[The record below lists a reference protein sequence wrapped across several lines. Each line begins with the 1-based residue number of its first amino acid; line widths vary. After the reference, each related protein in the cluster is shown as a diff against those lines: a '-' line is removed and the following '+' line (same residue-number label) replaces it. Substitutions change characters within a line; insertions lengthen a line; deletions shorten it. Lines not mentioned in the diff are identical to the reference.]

1 MKYRK
6 IEFAQFPYIY
16 FAHEYKTNRYSLHFM
31 PEKQC
36 IEITYIEQG
45 DITQT
50 FADGRAFTLCAPG
63 VLVNIRDREY
73 TLESA
78 APVHRHSTI
87 CFIMDYQV
95 TAVPA
100 REAAAFCVDSS
111 SVKAGAPLTA
121 LLPECFE
128 IDSHNGHIEKLI
140 KQIVGTYSGQTSAST
155 LICAG
160 MILRLMGE
168 ITEEGIRK
176 AMTESNNHLSY
187 GSVVYSRKAM
197 EYIAR
202 CLDQK
207 LYVDDIAA
215 SLGISSGY
223 LSNLFK
229 EVTGQTLVQY
239 INRVKLS
246 RIKEILNTN
255 PGATLR
261 QAGECVGIYDENYLS
276 RIFKKYNGISAQE
289 YRKQQIK
296 SD

>member
-1 MKYRK
+1 
-6 IEFAQFPYIY
+6 
-16 FAHEYKTNRYSLHFM
+16 
-31 PEKQC
+31 
-36 IEITYIEQG
+36 
-45 DITQT
+45 
-50 FADGRAFTLCAPG
+50 
-63 VLVNIRDREY
+63 
-73 TLESA
+73 
-78 APVHRHSTI
+78 
-87 CFIMDYQV
+87 MDYQV